1 MIMPGLNTE
10 YLKLL
15 TLFIWFITTLTRCL
29 AQIFGLM
36 AKPWRWVG
44 LHLWTPPAMTD
55 RSNCR
60 IHWLPDEHLLGE
72 LVQIG
77 MILFPS
83 QWILTPFGILMMF
96 LPLLALSQSVL
107 QWIVDHQDFT
117 QSPSNPLHTHCK
129 SSATTWGWPQWLW
142 PSLFCG
148 WHEKM
153 WPSVIPVSPDRWQ
166 IARG

>member
-1 MIMPGLNTE
+1 MIMPGLNKK
-10 YLKLL
+10 YLKFWLCF
-15 TLFIWFITTLTRCL
+15 TWFITTLTRCL
-29 AQIFGLM
+29 TQIFGLM

-44 LHLWTPPAMTD
+44 LHPWTPPAMTD
-55 RSNCR
+55 RSNRR

-72 LVQIG
+72 PLQIR

-96 LPLLALSQSVL
+96 LPLLALSQSIL

-117 QSPSNPLHTHCK
+117 QSRPNPLHTHHK